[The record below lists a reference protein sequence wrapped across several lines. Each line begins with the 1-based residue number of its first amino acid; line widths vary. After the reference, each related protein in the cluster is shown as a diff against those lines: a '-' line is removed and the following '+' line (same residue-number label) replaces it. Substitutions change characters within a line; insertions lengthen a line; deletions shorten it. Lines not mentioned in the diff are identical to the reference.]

1 MYCWRAVFFK
11 CFRCATMFEGRS
23 DICVPPI
30 VSEQTAER
38 VLTMG
43 FETVSSDGLE
53 APRKSQADAK

>member
-1 MYCWRAVFFK
+1 
-11 CFRCATMFEGRS
+11 MFEGRS

-43 FETVSSDGLE
+43 FETVSSGGPKILRMKKE
-53 APRKSQADAK
+53 DAKG

>member
-1 MYCWRAVFFK
+1 
-11 CFRCATMFEGRS
+11 MFEGRS